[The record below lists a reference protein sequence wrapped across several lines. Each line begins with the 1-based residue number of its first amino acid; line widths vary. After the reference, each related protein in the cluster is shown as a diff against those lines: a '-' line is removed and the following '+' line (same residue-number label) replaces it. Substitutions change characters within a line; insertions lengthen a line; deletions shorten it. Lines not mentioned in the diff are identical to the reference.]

1 MFAPRELL
9 FMTMDSSFTVV
20 MARLRDGDQDAA
32 FQVFGKFLN
41 GLIALASSHFE
52 SRLQS
57 KVDPEDVVQSVYL
70 SFVKK
75 LNHSSYELADW
86 GGLWSLLATITVRKC
101 CDRQKFWRASRRNVA
116 SEVASP
122 HDSEG
127 FSWWEAI
134 DRGPTP
140 LQALVLAETWDELIA
155 DKKPMQRTIAELAF
169 NGYTS
174 VEIAKQ
180 CRCSERTVYRAV
192 KNLREQLIEIDSS
205 GCDD

>member
-1 MFAPRELL
+1 
-9 FMTMDSSFTVV
+9 MTMDSSFSVV
-20 MARLRDGDQDAA
+20 MARLRDGDEEAA

-70 SFVKK
+70 SFIKK
-75 LNHSSYELADW
+75 LKTSPDELADW
-86 GGLWSLLATITVRKC
+86 GGLWSLLATITIRKC
-101 CDRQKFWRASRRNVA
+101 YDRRRFWRASCRSVA

-122 HDSEG
+122 HESEG
-127 FSWWEAI
+127 VSWWEAI

-155 DKKPMQRTIAELAF
+155 DKKPLQRTIAELAF
-169 NGYTS
+169 NGYTG

-205 GCDD
+205 GCDE